1 MILVTAK
8 EAGTNGKKIQKTM
21 DADKALNLAR
31 SCMVQ
36 LQPMEETTADLKAM
50 QFMSKVATGS
60 RMVIEN
66 TKNDHQIVFQI
77 YNENEPLPLN

>member
-21 DADKALNLAR
+21 SADKALNLAR
-31 SCMVQ
+31 QCMVQ
-36 LQPMEETTADLKAM
+36 LQPMEETSADLMAM
-50 QFMSKVATGS
+50 QFMSEVATGS
-60 RMVIEN
+60 RKVIEN
-66 TKNDHQIVFQI
+66 TKNNHQIVFQI

>member
-8 EAGTNGKKIQKTM
+8 EAGTNGKKIQKVM

-31 SCMVQ
+31 SSMVM
-36 LQPMEETTADLKAM
+36 LQPMEETSADLKAM

-66 TKNDHQIVFQI
+66 TKNNHQLVFTI
-77 YNENEPLPLN
+77 YNENEPLPLY